1 MLFRLIITLYS
12 IHLVHAP
19 QKCAMISKGGAT
31 ALRVMT
37 YKIRLDTTADGPN
50 QWQYRKANVVQLIK
64 DRTPDLFGVQEA
76 LARQMTDL
84 QTALPTYRHYGV
96 GRDDG
101 KTKGE
106 YSAIF
111 YRADRFDLL
120 KSGT

>member
-1 MLFRLIITLYS
+1 
-12 IHLVHAP
+12 
-19 QKCAMISKGGAT
+19 MISKGGAT

-37 YKIRLDTTADGPN
+37 YNIRYDTTADGPN
-50 QWQYRKANVVQLIK
+50 QWRYRKAKVVQLIK

-76 LARQMTDL
+76 LAGQMMDL